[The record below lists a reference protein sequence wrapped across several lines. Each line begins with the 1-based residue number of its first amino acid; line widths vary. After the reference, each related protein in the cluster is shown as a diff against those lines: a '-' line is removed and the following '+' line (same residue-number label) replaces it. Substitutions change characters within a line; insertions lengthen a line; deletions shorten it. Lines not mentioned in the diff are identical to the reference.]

1 MGQVNVTVN
10 GRSYLVACDDGE
22 EAHVQDLARYLDR
35 HVQKLAGAIGQV
47 GETRLFL
54 LAGLTVADELSELMA
69 RVDELSAELERVKA
83 GRGEA
88 HEEGED
94 AESVAV
100 AALEAAARR
109 IDDIARRLAAA

>member
-22 EAHVQDLARYLDR
+22 ETHVQDLARYLDK
-35 HVQKLAGAIGQV
+35 HVQDLAAAIGQV
-47 GETRLFL
+47 GETRLLL
-54 LAGLTVADELSELMA
+54 LAGLTLADELSEILA
-69 RVDELSAELERVKA
+69 RVDELTAELERVRA
-83 GRGEA
+83 GRGSA
-88 HEEGED
+88 KGEGEG
-94 AESVAV
+94 AESAAA